1 MRLIDADALK
11 RIYNGNGT
19 FTEAH
24 FRTAIDEQPTVDA
37 EPVRHGEWIRY
48 TDHHWDSKFK
58 CSRCEYE
65 TDVDTCF
72 GKPLYNYC
80 PYCGARM
87 GGERKKDEQD
97 GYPRT
102 IRCIDCPLYLKSQY
116 ACMNCEYDIRLTCAD
131 GERKEE

>member
-1 MRLIDADALK
+1 MSRLIDVDALCEFANNTK
-11 RIYNGNGT
+11 DKTVDANDIMR
-19 FTEAH
+19 F
-24 FRTAIDEQPTVDA
+24 PTVDV
-37 EPVRHGEWIRY
+37 EPLRHGEWILD

-87 GGERKKDEQD
+87 
-97 GYPRT
+97 
-102 IRCIDCPLYLKSQY
+102 
-116 ACMNCEYDIRLTCAD
+116 D
-131 GERKEE
+131 GEMSAE

>member
-1 MRLIDADALK
+1 MKFIDSDALMSAVMAQDVVDKSAAKRLILQA
-11 RIYNGNGT
+11 
-19 FTEAH
+19 
-24 FRTAIDEQPTVDA
+24 PTVDA
-37 EPVRHGEWIRY
+37 EPVRHGEWIRD

-87 GGERKKDEQD
+87 
-97 GYPRT
+97 
-102 IRCIDCPLYLKSQY
+102 
-116 ACMNCEYDIRLTCAD
+116 D
-131 GERKEE
+131 GERKEDASD